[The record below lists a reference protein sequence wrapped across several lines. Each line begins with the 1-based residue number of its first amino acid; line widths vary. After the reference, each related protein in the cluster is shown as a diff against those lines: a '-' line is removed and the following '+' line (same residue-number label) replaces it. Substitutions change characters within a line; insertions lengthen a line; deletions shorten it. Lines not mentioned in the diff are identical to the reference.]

1 MNIEVVEKEGL
12 KRELTIEV
20 PVEIVDKTYEKI
32 YDDFRRKAKI
42 KGFRPGKVPVN
53 IVRSRFKNE
62 VTAELIDQLVGQY
75 YDKAVQEKN
84 LQPVGDP
91 VLASVDVDEG
101 KPFKFTVGIEVL
113 PQIDVVKCEKLVID
127 KGETEIPDSDVDH
140 VLEHLQKS
148 HGEIRS
154 VERAA
159 KADDILIGDLE
170 AIGGDLDILDT
181 KSVQNQEIDL
191 GSDYTHHGFKEG
203 LTGIKR
209 DEIREVAIEYPADF
223 HNSKFAGKKVTYKVV
238 VKEVK
243 ERILASLDDGFAK
256 QVGQGETL
264 LELRLNI
271 RKQLEVD
278 RRSDHMRSNKKKI
291 VDQIVGQN
299 AIEVPQGML
308 DSYLKN
314 VIDDLR
320 QNAKD
325 LNEEEARQQYR
336 PIGMNAIRWFLLF
349 HHLAKQEKIEV
360 STEDTENWIKRFAV
374 NYRMDVPKAQE
385 FLSKTGKVAEI
396 RDGILEDKVLEFLM
410 SKAEAK

>member
-1 MNIEVVEKEGL
+1 MNIEVIEKEGL

-20 PVEIVDKTYEKI
+20 PAEVVDKTYEKI

-42 KGFRPGKVPVN
+42 KGFRPGKVPINV
-53 IVRSRFKNE
+53 IRSRFKNE
-62 VTAELIDQLVGQY
+62 VTAELIEQLVGQY

-91 VLASVDVDEG
+91 VLSSVDVDEG

-113 PQIDVVKCEKLVID
+113 PQIDVVKYEKLVID
-127 KGETEIPDSDVDH
+127 KGETEVPDNDVDH
-140 VLEHLQKS
+140 ILEHLRKS
-148 HGEIRS
+148 RGEIRS

-159 KADDILIGDLE
+159 KAGDILIGDLD
-170 AIGGDLDILDT
+170 AVAGDVDILDV

-191 GSDYTHHGFKEG
+191 GGEYTHKGFKDG
-203 LTGIKR
+203 LVGIKR
-209 DEIREVAIEYPADF
+209 DETREITIEYPADA
-223 HNSKFAGKKVTYKVV
+223 HNAKFAGKKVTYRVV

-243 ERILASLDDGFAK
+243 ERILAPLDDAFAK
-256 QVGQGETL
+256 QIGQGETL

-291 VDQIVGQN
+291 VDQIVEQN
-299 AIEVPQGML
+299 AIEVPEGML
-308 DSYLKN
+308 DSYLRN
-314 VIDDLR
+314 VINDLK

-325 LNEEEARQQYR
+325 LNEEEARKQYS
-336 PIGMNAIRWFLLF
+336 PVGMSAIRWFLLF

-360 STEDTENWIKRFAV
+360 STEDTENWIKRFAD
-374 NYRMDVPKAQE
+374 NYQMEVPKAKE
-385 FLSKTGKVAEI
+385 LLSKTGKVAEI

-410 SKAEAK
+410 SKAETK

>member
-12 KRELTIEV
+12 RRELTIEV

-75 YDKAVQEKN
+75 YDKAVQEKK

-91 VLASVDVDEG
+91 VLSSVDVDEG

-113 PQIDVVKCEKLVID
+113 PQIDTVKCENLVIE
-127 KGETEIPDSDVDH
+127 KGETEIPDSEVDH
-140 VLEHLQKS
+140 VLEHLRKS

-159 KADDILIGDLE
+159 KADDILIGDLD
-170 AIGGDLDILDT
+170 AISGDVDILDT

-191 GSDYTHHGFKEG
+191 GSEYTHKGFKDG
-203 LTGIKR
+203 LAGIKR
-209 DEIREVAIEYPADF
+209 DETREITIEYPADS
-223 HNSKFAGKKVTYKVV
+223 HNSKFAGKKVTYKVA
-238 VKEVK
+238 VKEIK
-243 ERILASLDDGFAK
+243 ERILASLDDSFAK
-256 QVGQGETL
+256 QIGQGETL

-278 RRSDHMRSNKKKI
+278 RRSDHLRSNKKKI

-325 LNEEEARQQYR
+325 LNEEEARKQYH
-336 PIGMNAIRWFLLF
+336 PVGINAIRWFLLF
-349 HHLAKQEKIEV
+349 HELAKQEKIEV

-374 NYRMDVPKAQE
+374 NYRMEIPKAKE
-385 FLSKTGKVAEI
+385 LLSKTGKVAEI
-396 RDGILEDKVLEFLM
+396 RDGILEDKVIEFLM